1 MKVTHNILIMSKL
14 FYLIMFLAFPVLAI
28 AETVAPA
35 ETGQFVVDLT
45 SFAGITAL
53 VGSALTQILKFIPG
67 VSDKKWAQVLLAIV
81 VGIAIVMA
89 VWGLQLSEVV
99 NGLLWWQAMLVGLA
113 SGLSSCGF
121 YDIVKAIYNLFSGK

>member
-1 MKVTHNILIMSKL
+1 MYRFVLLLFSFLLI
-14 FYLIMFLAFPVLAI
+14 PVLAF
-28 AETVAPA
+28 AETTVPA
-35 ETGQFVVDLT
+35 EAGQFVVDLT

-53 VGSALTQILKFIPG
+53 VGSALTQVLKFIPG
-67 VSDKKWAQVLLAIV
+67 VSDKKWAQVLLAIA
-81 VGIAIVMA
+81 VGVAVVMA